1 VFQKTMTYHKS
12 ALGAEAIATRSAAVT
27 PKMRSML
34 ILIDGKRGFDELA
47 KLGAMLGDP
56 EQLMTQL
63 ADQGL
68 IEPVAGSAAAPAAAP
83 GAGRSSAPAPLAG
96 GAGAAPPAGAKPMT
110 LVEAQRFAVRRL
122 TDMLGPGAEEL
133 CMRIEATRTPQEFMA
148 AIHKAESMLRQFG
161 KTERAAQFAA
171 DMEAHRPV

>member
-1 VFQKTMTYHKS
+1 VFAKTTTYHKS
-12 ALGAEAIATRSAAVT
+12 ALGAEAIATRSAAIT

-63 ADQGL
+63 ADQGF
-68 IEPVAGSAAAPAAAP
+68 IEPVAGSAAP
-83 GAGRSSAPAPLAG
+83 SSAPAPLAHSSSTP
-96 GAGAAPPAGAKPMT
+96 APLAGAKPLT
-110 LVEAQRFAVRRL
+110 LTEAQRLAARRL
-122 TDMLGPGAEEL
+122 TDMLGPAAEDI
-133 CMRIEATRTPQEFMA
+133 CMRIEATKNAQEFMA